1 MKSYLPF
8 IAIVCGVGLAS
19 PPAISADAAAP
30 LPVPAPASA
39 SASAHAPVTLTA
51 PSAPATPAHAASGP
65 TVVYRQV
72 LPDGRVVYSDKA
84 QKGSKID
91 ETITIE
97 PPIKGN
103 LWTTESGKKPVI
115 PPQIEPTPVKQ
126 VGVIPAPG
134 KKKTV
139 ADADSEVI
147 RAEMLLEDA
156 RKRQEAGVEPLPGER
171 TGNSAG
177 GSRLNEAYAARQ
189 KALARELVNAEAALK
204 KALAERD
211 ALRYGSR

>member
-1 MKSYLPF
+1 MKSYFPF

-30 LPVPAPASA
+30 VPASG
-39 SASAHAPVTLTA
+39 PVTLTA
-51 PSAPATPAHAASGP
+51 PSAAPAPAHAAPAGP

-72 LPDGRVVYSDKA
+72 MPDGRVIYSDKA

-115 PPQIEPTPVKQ
+115 PPQTESTPINQ
-126 VGVIPAPG
+126 VGVIPTPG

-139 ADADSEVI
+139 ADANSDVI

-156 RKRQEAGVEPLPGER
+156 KKRQEAGVEPLAGER
-171 TGNSAG
+171 TGNSGG
-177 GSRLNEAYAARQ
+177 GSRLNDAYAARQ
-189 KALARELVNAEAALK
+189 KVLAKEVDHAEAALK
-204 KALAERD
+204 KVLAERD
-211 ALRYGSR
+211 TLRYGSR

>member
-1 MKSYLPF
+1 MKSYFPF
-8 IAIVCGVGLAS
+8 IALVCGVSLAS

-30 LPVPAPASA
+30 VPTPVPTPTST
-39 SASAHAPVTLTA
+39 SAPVTLTA
-51 PSAPATPAHAASGP
+51 PSAPSTPAHAATGP

-72 LPDGRVVYSDKA
+72 MPDGRVIYSDKA

-103 LWTTESGKKPVI
+103 LWTTESGTKPVI
-115 PPQIEPTPVKQ
+115 PPQTEPTPVKQ
-126 VGVIPAPG
+126 VGVIPTSG

-156 RKRQEAGVEPLPGER
+156 KKRQEAGVEPQAGER
-171 TGNSAG
+171 TGISAG
-177 GSRLNEAYAARQ
+177 GSRLNDAYAARQ
-189 KALARELVNAEAALK
+189 KSLAKEITYAEAALK

>member
-1 MKSYLPF
+1 M
-8 IAIVCGVGLAS
+8 
-19 PPAISADAAAP
+19 
-30 LPVPAPASA
+30 
-39 SASAHAPVTLTA
+39 
-51 PSAPATPAHAASGP
+51 
-65 TVVYRQV
+65 
-72 LPDGRVVYSDKA
+72 PDGRVIYSDKA

-115 PPQIEPTPVKQ
+115 PAQTQPTPVKQ
-126 VGVIPAPG
+126 VGVIPTPG

-156 RKRQEAGVEPLPGER
+156 KKRQEAGVEPQAGER

-189 KALARELVNAEAALK
+189 KSLAREIANAEAALK